1 MLKDFYERKKLEKL
15 LKNNTI
21 MGDFSDFTKYSPTYL
36 ATNEKHR
43 NVLKVVDVKDK
54 DILCLPIYLTPFIAQ
69 KENES
74 LD

>member
-36 ATNEKHR
+36 ATNENHR
-43 NVLKVVDVKDK
+43 NVLKVVDVKD
-54 DILCLPIYLTPFIAQ
+54 IPINNKVVCINNTITTI
-69 KENES
+69 N
-74 LD
+74 